1 MHPIRN
7 RSALEGY
14 QHRSMKVSLAINIS
28 WVRQYIDKN
37 MRFKINTYSTQRAV
51 QKLKKPAVNQANKQT
66 NEQTNKQA
74 NKAKR

>member
-37 MRFKINTYSTQRAV
+37 MRFKINTYSTQNG
-51 QKLKKPAVNQANKQT
+51 QFKN
-66 NEQTNKQA
+66 
-74 NKAKR
+74 